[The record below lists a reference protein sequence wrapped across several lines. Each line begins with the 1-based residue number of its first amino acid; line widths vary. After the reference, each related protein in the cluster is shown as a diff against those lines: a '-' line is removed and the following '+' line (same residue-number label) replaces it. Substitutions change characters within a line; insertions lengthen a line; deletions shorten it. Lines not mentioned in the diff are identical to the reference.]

1 MSTWLAGFEHDES
14 IVGAGGGTYVA
25 ATPWRFVIHTT
36 EGSWESAMSVF
47 RSRMVAPHMMYDPLT
62 RRRVQFI
69 DLDRSAYALR
79 HQGPETNRAHCLQVE
94 LVGLASHPF
103 TGDLADRIGT
113 DLLAP
118 VLAAKPITTRHPTF
132 WGPDCGWTL
141 ASSSARQRMGSAEW
155 LGFDGICGHQ
165 HVPGNEHWDPGA
177 IDIDRIIRAATNTG
191 GFTVDDDAKA
201 YFFKQA
207 VLTLK
212 TEDRL
217 TKLIKRKFAREGV
230 KDAETDARL
239 AELAVEIADL
249 EAKINALG

>member
-1 MSTWLAGFEHDES
+1 MSTWLPGFEHDES

-25 ATPWRFVIHTT
+25 ATPWRLVLHTT

-47 RSRMVAPHMMYDPLT
+47 HSRMVAPHMMYDPVS

-79 HQGPETNRAHCLQVE
+79 HQGPETNRAHCIQVE
-94 LVGLASHPF
+94 LIGFADRPF
-103 TGDLADRIGT
+103 TGELADRIGT

-132 WGPDCGWTL
+132 YGPGCGWVL

-177 IDIDRIIRAATNTG
+177 IDIDRIITAATQGADMTTLKEVQDEFVNA
-191 GFTVDDDAKA
+191 DERAKA
-201 YFFKQA
+201 
-207 VLTLK
+207 
-212 TEDRL
+212 
-217 TKLIKRKFAREGV
+217 RE
-230 KDAETDARL
+230 KAML
-239 AELAVEIADL
+239 LEIAEREQKTRRL
-249 EAKINALG
+249 LRLVGAKVGLTAEEMKAAVDG